1 MNSLL
6 IKKKNELQKKKKGFT
21 LVELIIVIA
30 IIAVLIALA
39 IPKFGT
45 VIENSNQKADMATG
59 KNIATI
65 VAQGIADGNITSG
78 DTAVDSSDYVGSRLD
93 GNIKPKSKNAGS
105 ASTFGYSVGSTGNI
119 VVFYS
124 GTGGKE
130 VYPEYNVNVPAT
142 P

>member
-30 IIAVLIALA
+30 IIAVLVALA
-39 IPKFGT
+39 IPKLGGI
-45 VIENSNQKADMATG
+45 IENSNQKADAATA

-65 VAQGIADGNITSG
+65 VAQGIADGTITTTG
-78 DTAVDSSDYVGSRLD
+78 DTEVTTTSDVAKKLD
-93 GNIKPKSKNAGS
+93 GVITPKSKNATGTK
-105 ASTFGYSVGSTGNI
+105 TFTYRIGATGNI
-119 VVFYS
+119 VVFYT
-124 GTGGKE
+124 GTSNQ
-130 VYPEYNVNVPAT
+130 VYPSYTNSLPAT

>member
-30 IIAVLIALA
+30 IIAILIALA

-45 VIENSNQKADMATG
+45 VIENSNQKADAATA

-65 VAQGIADGNITSG
+65 VAQGIADGTITTTG
-78 DTAVDSSDYVGSRLD
+78 DEEVTSSTDVGKKLD
-93 GNIKPKSKNAGS
+93 GTITPKSKNAGS
-105 ASTFGYSVGSTGNI
+105 TKTFTYRIGSTGNI
-119 VVFYS
+119 VVYYT
-124 GTGGKE
+124 GTSNQA
-130 VYPEYNVNVPAT
+130 YPSYTNTVPAT

>member
-45 VIENSNQKADMATG
+45 VIENSNQKADQAAA

-65 VAQGIADGNITSG
+65 VAQKVAEGTSETTGTVTGDSDDTLSVADALDGVKIPKAKAANGAPSFTYEIDGTTGNITVS
-78 DTAVDSSDYVGSRLD
+78 Y
-93 GNIKPKSKNAGS
+93 
-105 ASTFGYSVGSTGNI
+105 TGE
-119 VVFYS
+119 
-124 GTGGKE
+124 GE
-130 VYPEYNVNVPAT
+130 VYPTYDPAT

>member
-6 IKKKNELQKKKKGFT
+6 IRKKNELQKKKKGFT

-45 VIENSNQKADMATG
+45 VIENSNQKADQATA

-65 VAQGIADGNITSG
+65 VAQKIATGSTVTSGTVTGDSADTLSVSQALDGTKTPKAKAASGAASFTYTIDSTTGNIT
-78 DTAVDSSDYVGSRLD
+78 VNY
-93 GNIKPKSKNAGS
+93 
-105 ASTFGYSVGSTGNI
+105 TGH
-119 VVFYS
+119 
-124 GTGGKE
+124 GQ
-130 VYPEYNVNVPAT
+130 VYPAYTPAT
-142 P
+142 S